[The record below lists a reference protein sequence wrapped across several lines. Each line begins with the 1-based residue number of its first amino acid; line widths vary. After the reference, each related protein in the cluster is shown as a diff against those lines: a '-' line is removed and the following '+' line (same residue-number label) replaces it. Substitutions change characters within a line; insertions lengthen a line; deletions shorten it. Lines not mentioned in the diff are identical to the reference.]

1 MSEISTKPYMLRA
14 IYEWCTDSGYTP
26 YIAVKVN
33 QFCQVPQA
41 FVKNNEIILNISFGA
56 TKGLRLDNEYIS
68 FSARFGGVARE
79 IYVPMENVMAIYA
92 SENGQGMA
100 FDVQLP
106 ADAPSPAVAPAAV
119 PAVAPAV
126 VPTVVPTVA
135 HAAAP
140 ATNGSPAPVTAE
152 SESMVSTNETP
163 SDPEPPKKSGK
174 PTLTRIK

>member
-1 MSEISTKPYMLRA
+1 MLRA
-14 IYEWCTDSGYTP
+14 LYEWCTDNGYSP

-56 TKGLRLDNEYIS
+56 TKGLKLENDYIS
-68 FSARFGGVARE
+68 FNARFGGIARE
-79 IYVPMENVMAIYA
+79 IYVPMDNVMAIYA

-106 ADAPSPAVAPAAV
+106 TTVPGTPAVSPG
-119 PAVAPAV
+119 PTPVATLAQEIKP
-126 VPTVVPTVA
+126 
-135 HAAAP
+135 
-140 ATNGSPAPVTAE
+140 
-152 SESMVSTNETP
+152 VSTDQSNSDLP
-163 SDPEPPKKSGK
+163 DPEPPKKSGK